1 MVVYPKIVRRRVMAE
16 LPFMATENI
25 MMDAVKKGGD
35 RQALHEKIRQYS
47 MEAGKRVKEEGLD
60 NDLCERILADPM
72 FMITREEMDAIMKPE
87 NFTGR
92 SGQQVEEFID
102 EYIKPILD
110 ENGNILNESFEMK
123 N

>member
-1 MVVYPKIVRRRVMAE
+1 
-16 LPFMATENI
+16 MATENI

-110 ENGNILNESFEMK
+110 ENGNILNETFEMK

>member
-1 MVVYPKIVRRRVMAE
+1 
-16 LPFMATENI
+16 
-25 MMDAVKKGGD
+25 
-35 RQALHEKIRQYS
+35 
-47 MEAGKRVKEEGLD
+47 
-60 NDLCERILADPM
+60 
-72 FMITREEMDAIMKPE
+72 MDAIMKPE

-110 ENGNILNESFEMK
+110 ENGNLLNETFEMK